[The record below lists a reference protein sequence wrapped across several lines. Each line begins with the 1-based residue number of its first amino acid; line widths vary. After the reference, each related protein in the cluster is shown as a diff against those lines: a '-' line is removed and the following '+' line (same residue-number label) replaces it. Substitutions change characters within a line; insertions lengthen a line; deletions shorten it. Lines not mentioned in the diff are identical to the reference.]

1 MSDHY
6 GSDGPRPQSPYGMG
20 RTEGAVEGPDP
31 NGGND
36 ARRRRRRPRKPHGK
50 GEPSL
55 EAVLADAAQGR
66 QAPAGGGQPV
76 GGAQGFGAGKRRDK
90 NRNKP
95 KHKQQGPGGHGGPGG
110 QGPARPGHNHVV
122 KKMDRRSRRVRPMG
136 REDEELPA
144 RLDDAYKRAAETW
157 WADRW
162 LNVLHRFGW
171 KGRLANGRMYAD
183 EGRVTSFNVET
194 GRIAAKVQGTRT
206 QPYDVTI
213 QIRPLPDSD
222 WDLVVD
228 ILSCQ
233 ALFTAQLLAGDMPQD
248 IEEVFEA
255 AYAPLFPRSKDDI
268 KAHCTCPDYA
278 NPCKHIAAVYYV
290 MADTFDKD
298 PFVIFHLRGR
308 GRDQLIGML
317 RAARA
322 AEAQAGP
329 MSVETLD
336 AGSLEP
342 FRFWQAGDELEG
354 VHVQI
359 AEPPFPGAT
368 AKRLGRPPFW
378 RSPADPI
385 TRLSEVYEAIARRAR
400 EVALN
405 ESLVVGRGV
414 TP

>member
-1 MSDHY
+1 MSDHQ
-6 GSDGPRPQSPYGMG
+6 GFDGDRPQ
-20 RTEGAVEGPDP
+20 
-31 NGGND
+31 GGGD
-36 ARRRRRRPRKPHGK
+36 AASAEARKRRRRSRRSRGK

-55 EAVLADAAQGR
+55 DAVLHDAAAGR
-66 QAPAGGGQPV
+66 PVAPDGAGGF
-76 GGAQGFGAGKRRDK
+76 GGPKRHDRHDR
-90 NRNKP
+90 NRKAP
-95 KHKQQGPGGHGGPGG
+95 KHKPPHANGQPGRPHGGP
-110 QGPARPGHNHVV
+110 PAGRPGANHSV
-122 KKMDRRSRRVRPMG
+122 KKGMDRRSRRVRPMG

-144 RLDDAYKRAAETW
+144 RHDAGARRAAENW

-183 EGRVTSFNVET
+183 EGRVTSFVVET
-194 GRIAAKVQGTRT
+194 GRILAKVQGTRT

-213 QIRPLPDSD
+213 QIRPLPDAD

-268 KAHCTCPDYA
+268 RAHCTCPDYA

-298 PFVIFHLRGR
+298 PFVIFQLRGR
-308 GRDQLIGML
+308 GRDHLIGML

-342 FRFWQAGDELEG
+342 FRFWQAGEELDG

-359 AEPPFPGAT
+359 AQPPFPGAT

-385 TRLSEVYEAIARRAR
+385 TRLAEVYEAIAQRAR

-405 ESLVVGRGV
+405 ESLVVGRRIA
-414 TP
+414 P

>member
-1 MSDHY
+1 MSDHF
-6 GSDGPRPQSPYGMG
+6 GSDAPRPQGG
-20 RTEGAVEGPDP
+20 IGLD
-31 NGGND
+31 NGND
-36 ARRRRRRPRKPHGK
+36 ARRRRRRSRKPHGP

-55 EAVLADAAQGR
+55 EAVLADTAQGR
-66 QAPAGGGQPV
+66 PAAARPPQGRPAPPSDT
-76 GGAQGFGAGKRRDK
+76 GFGAKRRDK

-95 KHKQQGPGGHGGPGG
+95 KHKQQGPGGQGPGG
-110 QGPARPGHNHVV
+110 QHGRPAYDAHGA
-122 KKMDRRSRRVRPMG
+122 KKGDRRSRRVRPMG

-144 RLDDAYKRAAETW
+144 RQDATYKRAAETW

-183 EGRVTSFNVET
+183 EGRVASFQVET
-194 GRIAAKVQGTRT
+194 GRIMAKVQGTRT

-213 QIRPLPDSD
+213 QIRPLPDPD

-298 PFVIFHLRGR
+298 PFLIFQLRGR

-317 RAARA
+317 RTARV
-322 AEAQAGP
+322 AEAQAGT

-336 AGSLEP
+336 AGALEP

-359 AEPPFPGAT
+359 TEPPFPGAT

-405 ESLVVGRGV
+405 ESLAVGRGV
-414 TP
+414 KL

>member
-6 GSDGPRPQSPYGMG
+6 GSDGPRPQG
-20 RTEGAVEGPDP
+20 GPGQD
-31 NGGND
+31 GGD
-36 ARRRRRRPRKPHGK
+36 AARRRRRRSRKPHGK

-55 EAVLADAAQGR
+55 EAVLHDAAQGR
-66 QAPAGGGQPV
+66 PAAPAGGQGQGDP
-76 GGAQGFGAGKRRDK
+76 FGKRRDK
-90 NRNKP
+90 NRNRP
-95 KHKQQGPGGHGGPGG
+95 NKHKPQGQGG
-110 QGPARPGHNHVV
+110 QGFGGHPHHVG
-122 KKMDRRSRRVRPMG
+122 KKQLDRRSRRVRPMG

-144 RLDDAYKRAAETW
+144 RADASYKRNAETW

-162 LNVLHRFGW
+162 LNVLQRFGW

-183 EGRVTSFNVET
+183 EGRVGTFKVET
-194 GRIAAKVQGTRT
+194 GRITAKVQGTRT

-213 QIRPLPDSD
+213 QIRPLPDAD

-278 NPCKHIAAVYYV
+278 NPCKHIAAVYFV
-290 MADTFDKD
+290 MADAFDKD
-298 PFVIFHLRGR
+298 PFLIFHLRGR

-405 ESLVVGRGV
+405 ESLVAGRGV
-414 TP
+414 KP

>member
-1 MSDHY
+1 MSDHF
-6 GSDGPRPQSPYGMG
+6 GSDGPRPQG
-20 RTEGAVEGPDP
+20 GPGLD
-31 NGGND
+31 GD
-36 ARRRRRRPRKPHGK
+36 AARKRRRRSRKARGK

-55 EAVLADAAQGR
+55 EAVLADTAQGR
-66 QAPAGGGQPV
+66 PAHP
-76 GGAQGFGAGKRRDK
+76 GGAPGFGEKRRDK
-90 NRNKP
+90 HRNKP
-95 KHKQQGPGGHGGPGG
+95 KPKPGNGFGPHGGHPQQQGRPGGH
-110 QGPARPGHNHVV
+110 NHAM
-122 KKMDRRSRRVRPMG
+122 KKMDRRARRVRPMG
-136 REDEELPA
+136 REDEELPV
-144 RLDDAYKRAAETW
+144 RQDPAYKRAAETW

-162 LNVLHRFGW
+162 LNVLNRFGW

-183 EGRVTSFNVET
+183 EGRVTGFVVET
-194 GRIAAKVQGTRT
+194 GRITAKVQGTRT

-213 QIRPLPDSD
+213 QIRPLPDAD

-290 MADTFDKD
+290 MADSFDKD
-298 PFVIFHLRGR
+298 PFLIFHLRGR

-359 AEPPFPGAT
+359 AQPPFPGAT

-385 TRLSEVYEAIARRAR
+385 TRLSEVYEAIALRAR

-405 ESLVVGRGV
+405 ESLVVGRGAR
-414 TP
+414 T